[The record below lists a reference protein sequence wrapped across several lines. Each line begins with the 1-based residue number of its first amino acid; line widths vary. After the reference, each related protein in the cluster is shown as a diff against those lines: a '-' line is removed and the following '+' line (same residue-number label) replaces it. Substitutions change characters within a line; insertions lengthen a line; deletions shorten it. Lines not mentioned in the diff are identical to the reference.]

1 MGKYCDKYKR
11 GTIDMLILKLLSEED
26 LYGYEMATLL
36 NSISNHEITLNA
48 GNMYP
53 ALYRLEDKGYI
64 TKRKEK
70 AGKRIELIY
79 YHITEAGLNELQ
91 IMHKD
96 FQTFVSIVEDVFDY
110 QKESKAKYTS

>member
-1 MGKYCDKYKR
+1 
-11 GTIDMLILKLLSEED
+11 MLILKLLSEED
-26 LYGYEMATLL
+26 LYGYEMATIL

-53 ALYRLEDKGYI
+53 ALYRLEDKGFI
-64 TKRKEK
+64 TKRREK

-91 IMHKD
+91 VMHKD
-96 FQTFVSIVEDVFDY
+96 FQTFVSIFEDVFDY

>member
-26 LYGYEMATLL
+26 LYGYEMATIL

-53 ALYRLEDKGYI
+53 ALYRLEDKGFI
-64 TKRKEK
+64 TKRREK
-70 AGKRIELIY
+70 VGKRIELIY
-79 YHITEAGLNELQ
+79 YHITETGLNELQ
-91 IMHKD
+91 TMHED
-96 FQTFVSIVEDVFDY
+96 FETFVSIVKDIFDY
-110 QKESKAKYTS
+110 KKELKVKYTS